1 VIVVVIVIVIVVVV
15 VVAAVIV
22 IVIVV
27 VVVVVVVVIVI
38 VIVVVVVVAAAAVAG
53 WLGVRSIACVSH
65 STVAFCVAL
74 CCVWWCCRMMSNR
87 MMLFHKGRALAT
99 QGGVVSTEGL
109 PNLGF
114 IRLRELGQRIAQRM
128 AITTTGSFNMIA
140 PMGCERKAFSLHT
153 CIRPIRTHAG

>member
-22 IVIVV
+22 IVIVVV

-140 PMGCERKAFSLHT
+140 PMGDHARVRKESVFTSHLY
-153 CIRPIRTHAG
+153 